1 MNSEKGEKE
10 DVDIKPGKDE
20 QKGAAAEASEA
31 QEKIGTGPEAAAEK
45 PESVSRAKGLFFD
58 ALLFLYIA
66 LPVFFLGWA
75 LDFFTAD
82 TSYEVSADIR
92 ADYAGVM
99 KTQVFYIMDGLNKSY
114 AENFSVRKDLS
125 LQKDKFVPFSLRLNQ
140 KDRTLTGFR
149 LDLGDRAG
157 GKVTVRNLKV
167 GGRAVAPAG
176 DTKNYA
182 YHDLKL
188 VSPAGAGEAV
198 FEVTGRDSFFF

>member
-1 MNSEKGEKE
+1 MNSEKEEKE
-10 DVDIKPGKDE
+10 DVDMKPGKDE

-66 LPVFFLGWA
+66 LPVFFLGWT

-114 AENFSVRKDLS
+114 AENFSVG
-125 LQKDKFVPFSLRLNQ
+125 
-140 KDRTLTGFR
+140 RTSASRRT
-149 LDLGDRAG
+149 
-157 GKVTVRNLKV
+157 
-167 GGRAVAPAG
+167 
-176 DTKNYA
+176 
-182 YHDLKL
+182 
-188 VSPAGAGEAV
+188 S
-198 FEVTGRDSFFF
+198 SFPSR